1 MKILKR
7 LSSKDNIR
15 HSLIGLDDEILIVE
29 FYEYGKRV
37 GEIEYPDKAYHYV
50 EDAAENWT
58 TGVMTHETI
67 SKYNKKVA

>member
-29 FYEYGKRV
+29 FYEHGKRV
-37 GEIEYPDKAYHYV
+37 GEIEYVDKAYNYV
-50 EDAAENWT
+50 YDAAENWT

-67 SKYNKKVA
+67 SKYKKVA